1 MPKNNKQRSIVKSL
15 LAWYERHGR
24 TFPWRGISNPYR
36 ILISEIMLQQT
47 QASRVLDKYP
57 EFLKRF
63 PSLRSL
69 ATATQRDVV
78 IAWKGMGYNN
88 RAVRLHRL
96 ARIVLSKN
104 GERIPADYDSLI
116 ALPGIGRY
124 TANAILSSAF
134 GQRCAIV
141 DVNVQRVLSRMF
153 WKMDSPREMR
163 AAREIWQI
171 AERLLPRDNVY
182 DWNQALMDFGATV
195 CTARNPNCNKC
206 PVAQACT
213 SKKFMG
219 RTTDPKRKSEKKID
233 GIPTRLHRGKII
245 QQLRNLN
252 SGRSIRADVLGKRIL
267 RNFSQRNEKVFVALL
282 LGLEKDGLIRLR
294 GNGTLISRRV
304 SLA

>member
-1 MPKNNKQRSIVKSL
+1 MRKNNKQRNVVKSL
-15 LAWYERHGR
+15 LAWYKRHGR

-36 ILISEIMLQQT
+36 ILVSEIMLQQT

-57 EFLKRF
+57 VFLNRF

-69 ATATQRDVV
+69 ATAAQRDAV

-96 ARIVLSKN
+96 ARIVLSKY
-104 GERIPADYDSLI
+104 GGRIPADYDSLI

-153 WKMDSPREMR
+153 WKLDSPREMR
-163 AAREIWQI
+163 AAKEIWQL
-171 AERLLPRDNVY
+171 AERLLPRNNVY

-195 CTARNPNCNKC
+195 CTSRKPDCNEC
-206 PVAQACT
+206 PVAKACT
-213 SKKFMG
+213 SRKFMS
-219 RTTDPKRKSEKKID
+219 RTIVLKRKSEKKID
-233 GIPTRLHRGKII
+233 GIPNRLHRGNVV
-245 QQLRNLN
+245 QHLRNLK
-252 SGRSIRADVLGKRIL
+252 SSRSIRADVLGKRIL
-267 RNFSQRNEKVFVALL
+267 RNFSQRNEKRFAALL
-282 LGLEKDGLIRLR
+282 LGLEKDGLLRLR
-294 GNGTLISRRV
+294 GNGTLRSRRV